1 MKKKLIS
8 LLLVLVMPMLVLCG
22 CRKMPTTD
30 DYVEQENDRF
40 VYVKKYNIGD
50 NDYFR
55 ILVDK
60 ETRVMYLCEVIVGG
74 SSQGLGLTVMLN
86 ADGSP
91 MLYEGE
97 L

>member
-8 LLLVLVMPMLVLCG
+8 LLMVLVMPMLVLCG
-22 CRKMPTTD
+22 CESKEAELNGG
-30 DYVEQENDRF
+30 YDRF
-40 VYVKKYNIGD
+40 KTIDYSGCEVYVD
-50 NDYFR
+50 R
-55 ILVDK
+55 Q
-60 ETRVMYLCEVIVGG
+60 TRVMYLFVKKGYGG
-74 SSQGLGLTVMLN
+74 GLTVMLN